1 MRLPRMT
8 TRQLMLAVAIVALV
22 LSPGVV
28 GKGPDESRPLDWAL
42 AMALANVPPILILP
56 VLFRLDRLRGSLVI
70 AATAGIAAAQVALRA
85 PPNLYAVDG
94 YMAIAAMA
102 RLARDIRDLISAITA
117 VACGLLAGVACGY
130 NPCTPIEIVVAPL
143 TGILIRIAFRPRTF
157 NLGQRT
163 CRGSPD
169 VEHP

>member
-102 RLARDIRDLISAITA
+102 RLARYSRPHLGNNRSCLRPSRRCGVWLQPLYSDRNRCRAADGHPHQDCIPAKNLQSWATDL
-117 VACGLLAGVACGY
+117 
-130 NPCTPIEIVVAPL
+130 
-143 TGILIRIAFRPRTF
+143 PRF
-157 NLGQRT
+157 
-163 CRGSPD
+163 S
-169 VEHP
+169 